1 MLATAE
7 KHSVH
12 TAPVAGVEEHAARA
26 ALYGVLS
33 HLLFSAPSPDF
44 LQQIAASR
52 DAIGDDASP
61 LALAWRELCD
71 AAGRADATAV
81 RGEFDTV
88 FVSPGKPPVSL
99 YASSY
104 MAGRLRGQLLA
115 ELRDELARMGY
126 ARAEEST
133 EYEDHLSAL
142 CDVMRGLI
150 VDENAD
156 ENADEQDPAAAFAA
170 QQVFFRDYLAPWFN
184 KVCAAINNSG
194 QTAFYR
200 PVAAFAHAF
209 FINESEYFE
218 LA

>member
-1 MLATAE
+1 MIATAE
-7 KHSVH
+7 HHPSQV
-12 TAPVAGVEEHAARA
+12 TPVSAGTEEHAARA
-26 ALYGVLS
+26 AFYGVLS
-33 HLLFSAPSPDF
+33 HVFFFAPTPDF
-44 LQQIAASR
+44 LQQLAATR
-52 DAIGDDASP
+52 DAITDDASP
-61 LALAWRELCD
+61 LALAWRGLCD
-71 AAGRADATAV
+71 SAGRADAAAV
-81 RGEFDTV
+81 RGEFDEV
-88 FVSPGKPPVSL
+88 FVSTGKPPVSL

-104 MAGRLRGQLLA
+104 MSGRLRGQLLA

-150 VDENAD
+150 VDET
-156 ENADEQDPAAAFAA
+156 DPAAAFDA
-170 QQVFFRDYLAPWFN
+170 QQVFFRDYLAPWFS
-184 KVCAAINNSG
+184 KVCTAINDAG